1 MAASVDQVE
10 VRVNDH
16 VVEIRWYGVNSDGKT
31 YFIESDGGFT
41 VRVQSLRVV
50 ADLTL
55 KNKNQPRAAS
65 NSNAAQRFEL
75 SSEESTKIQGKLKR
89 FDNAHAYQLGH
100 LLE

>member
-1 MAASVDQVE
+1 ME

-31 YFIESDGGFT
+31 YFIESNGVFT
-41 VRVQSLRVV
+41 VHVQSLRAV